1 MTRLPVPAGDEILFV
16 PLGGVGDIGMNC
28 ALYGHAGRWILVDL
42 GVMFGDE
49 TTPGIEVI
57 VPDTAAAE
65 AVRDRLDAIVI
76 THAHEDH
83 IGAVPHLWPELGA
96 PVHVTPFSAAFLRR
110 KLRDDGAESEIP
122 IVEHRPG
129 ERFSVGPFELE
140 YLPLAHSIP
149 EPNALVIRTAAGTVF
164 HTGDWKLD
172 PGPVVGDP
180 VDERIFRRLGDEGV
194 AAMICDSTNAT
205 IDGASGSEADLL
217 ASLTEL
223 VASKSGNRVAFAC
236 FASNV
241 ARLDTVARA
250 AGANGRSTVL
260 VGRSLKRMDEIARQ
274 CGYLADIPAFVSEQH
289 ASYLP
294 RSGAAMICTGS
305 QGEPRAALA
314 RIASGAHPH
323 AALESGDT
331 LVFSSRTIPGNE
343 RAVARLQDR
352 LLRMGVEIVTSKDA
366 FVHVSGHPGR
376 DELRRMYGWIRP
388 KSAVPVH
395 GELHHLRAHARLARD
410 CGVGTV
416 AEIEDGVLLRISE
429 DKVER
434 VGEIPVGRLGLDGGR
449 LVPLDSEHVRARR
462 RLSEQGVVTA
472 SIVLNARGRPL
483 TAPCVSSR
491 GIVAD
496 DEVQGLASELAGR
509 GAHALG
515 RLNAMQRRDDD
526 TVEDAVRTAIRR
538 HVRANYG
545 RRPLVDV
552 HVMRIHGGY
561 SG

>member
-1 MTRLPVPAGDEILFV
+1 MSLPVPAGDEVLFV

-83 IGAVPHLWPELGA
+83 IGAVPHLWPELGV

-110 KLRDDGAESEIP
+110 KLRDEGVEGEIP
-122 IVEHRPG
+122 IVEHLPG

-140 YLPLAHSIP
+140 YLALAHSIP
-149 EPNALVIRTAAGTVF
+149 EPNALVLRTAAGTVF

-180 VDERIFRRLGDEGV
+180 VDEGVFRRLGEEGV
-194 AAMICDSTNAT
+194 AAMVCDSTNAT

-217 ASLTEL
+217 DSLTEL
-223 VASKSGNRVAFAC
+223 VASRSNRVAFAC

-241 ARLDTVARA
+241 ARLDTVSRA
-250 AGANGRSTVL
+250 VAANGRSAAL

-289 ASYLP
+289 AGYLA
-294 RSGAAMICTGS
+294 RSNAAMICTGS

-314 RIASGAHPH
+314 RIASGSHPH
-323 AALESGDT
+323 VVLESGDT

-352 LLRMGVEIVTSKDA
+352 LVRMGVEIVTSKDA

-376 DELRRMYGWIRP
+376 DELRRMYEWIRP
-388 KSAVPVH
+388 KAAVPVH

-410 CGVGTV
+410 CGIGTV
-416 AEIEDGVLLRISE
+416 AEIEDGVLLRISR

-434 VGEIPVGRLGLDGGR
+434 AGEVRVGRLGLDGGR

-472 SIVLNARGRPL
+472 SFVLNGRGCAL
-483 TAPCVSSR
+483 TAPRVSSQ
-491 GIVAD
+491 GIVAE
-496 DEVQGLASELAGR
+496 DEDRSLASELAGR
-509 GAHALG
+509 GTNALE
-515 RLNAMQRRDDD
+515 RLSAMQRRDDG
-526 TVEDAVRTAIRR
+526 TVEDAVRAAMRR

-545 RRPLVDV
+545 RRPLVEV
-552 HVMRIHGGY
+552 HVMRIDGG
-561 SG
+561 

>member
-1 MTRLPVPAGDEILFV
+1 MTSLPVPAGNEILFV

-42 GVMFGDE
+42 GIMFGDE

-110 KLRDDGAESEIP
+110 KLQDEGAASEVP

-140 YLPLAHSIP
+140 YLALAHSIP
-149 EPNALVIRTAAGTVF
+149 EPNALVLRTPAGTVF

-180 VDERIFRRLGDEGV
+180 VDEELFRRLGDEGV

-217 ASLTEL
+217 GSLTDL
-223 VASKSGNRVAFAC
+223 VASRTNRVAFAC

-250 AGANGRSTVL
+250 AAANGRSAAL
-260 VGRSLKRMDEIARQ
+260 VGRSLRRMDEIARQ

-289 ASYLP
+289 TGYLS
-294 RSGAAMICTGS
+294 RSNAAMICTGS

-314 RIASGAHPH
+314 RIAAGAHPH
-323 AALESGDT
+323 VALEGGDT

-343 RAVARLQDR
+343 RAVSRLQDR
-352 LLRMGVEIVTSKDA
+352 FERMGVEIVTSKDA

-376 DELRRMYGWIRP
+376 DELRRMYEWIRP
-388 KSAVPVH
+388 NAAVPVH

-410 CGVGTV
+410 CGIGTV
-416 AEIEDGVLLRISE
+416 AEIEDGVLLRIMK
-429 DKVER
+429 DGVER
-434 VGEIPVGRLGLDGGR
+434 LGEIRVGRLGLDGGR

-462 RLSEQGVVTA
+462 RLSEQGVITA
-472 SIVLNARGRPL
+472 SLVLNGRGRSLAEPR
-483 TAPCVSSR
+483 VSSR
-491 GIVAD
+491 GIVAE
-496 DEVQGLASELAGR
+496 DEVEDLSSELAGR
-509 GAHALG
+509 GIRALE
-515 RLNAMQRRDDD
+515 RLNGMQRRDDGA
-526 TVEDAVRTAIRR
+526 VEDAVRTAMRR

-545 RRPLVDV
+545 RRPLVEV
-552 HVMRIHGGY
+552 HVMRIDGG
-561 SG
+561 

>member
-1 MTRLPVPAGDEILFV
+1 MTSLPVPAGNEILFV

-42 GVMFGDE
+42 GIMFGDE

-110 KLRDDGAESEIP
+110 KLQDEGAESEVP

-140 YLPLAHSIP
+140 YLALAHSIP
-149 EPNALVIRTAAGTVF
+149 EPNALVLRTPAGTIF

-180 VDERIFRRLGDEGV
+180 VDEELFRRLGDEGV

-217 ASLTEL
+217 GSLTDL
-223 VASKSGNRVAFAC
+223 VASRTNRVAFAC

-250 AGANGRSTVL
+250 AAANGRSAAL
-260 VGRSLKRMDEIARQ
+260 VGRSLRRMDEIARQ

-289 ASYLP
+289 TGYLS
-294 RSGAAMICTGS
+294 RSNAAMICTGS

-314 RIASGAHPH
+314 RIAAGAHPH
-323 AALESGDT
+323 VALEGGDT

-343 RAVARLQDR
+343 RAVSRLQDR
-352 LLRMGVEIVTSKDA
+352 FERMGVEIVTSKDA

-376 DELRRMYGWIRP
+376 DELRRMYEWIRP
-388 KSAVPVH
+388 NAAVPVH

-410 CGVGTV
+410 CGIGTV
-416 AEIEDGVLLRISE
+416 AEIEDGVLLRIMK
-429 DKVER
+429 DGVER
-434 VGEIPVGRLGLDGGR
+434 LGEIRVGRLGLDGGR

-472 SIVLNARGRPL
+472 SLVLNGRGRSLAEPR
-483 TAPCVSSR
+483 VSSR
-491 GIVAD
+491 GIVAE
-496 DEVQGLASELAGR
+496 DEVEDLSSELAGR
-509 GAHALG
+509 GIRALE
-515 RLNAMQRRDDD
+515 RLNGMQRRDDG
-526 TVEDAVRTAIRR
+526 TVEDAVRTAMRR

-545 RRPLVDV
+545 RRPLVEV
-552 HVMRIHGGY
+552 HVMRIDGG
-561 SG
+561 

>member
-1 MTRLPVPAGDEILFV
+1 MTSLPVPAGDEILFV

-42 GVMFGDE
+42 GIMFGDE

-110 KLRDDGAESEIP
+110 KLQDEGAESEVP

-140 YLPLAHSIP
+140 YLALAHSIP
-149 EPNALVIRTAAGTVF
+149 EPNALVLRTPAGTVF

-180 VDERIFRRLGDEGV
+180 VDEELFRRLGDEGV

-217 ASLTEL
+217 GSLTDL
-223 VASKSGNRVAFAC
+223 VASRTNRVAFAC

-250 AGANGRSTVL
+250 AAANGRSAAL
-260 VGRSLKRMDEIARQ
+260 VGRSLRRMDEIARQ

-289 ASYLP
+289 TGYLS
-294 RSGAAMICTGS
+294 RSNAAMICTGS

-314 RIASGAHPH
+314 RIAAGAHPH
-323 AALESGDT
+323 VALEGGDT

-352 LLRMGVEIVTSKDA
+352 LERMGVEIVTSKDA

-376 DELRRMYGWIRP
+376 DELRRMYEWIRP
-388 KSAVPVH
+388 NAAVPVH

-410 CGVGTV
+410 CGIGTV
-416 AEIEDGVLLRISE
+416 AEIEDGVLLRITK
-429 DKVER
+429 DRVER
-434 VGEIPVGRLGLDGGR
+434 LGEIRVGRLGLDGGR

-472 SIVLNARGRPL
+472 SLVLNGKGRSL
-483 TAPCVSSR
+483 TEPRVSSR
-491 GIVAD
+491 GIVAE
-496 DEVQGLASELAGR
+496 DEVGELASELAGR
-509 GAHALG
+509 GIHALE
-515 RLNAMQRRDDD
+515 RLNGMQRRDDG
-526 TVEDAVRTAIRR
+526 TVEDTVRTAMRR

-545 RRPLVDV
+545 RRPLVEV
-552 HVMRIHGGY
+552 HVMRIDGG
-561 SG
+561 

>member
-1 MTRLPVPAGDEILFV
+1 MKSLPVPAGDEILFV

-42 GVMFGDE
+42 GIMFGDE

-57 VPDTAAAE
+57 VPDTAAVE

-110 KLRDDGAESEIP
+110 KLQDEGAESEVP

-140 YLPLAHSIP
+140 YLALAHSIP
-149 EPNALVIRTAAGTVF
+149 EPNALVLRTPAGTVF

-180 VDERIFRRLGDEGV
+180 VDEELFRRLGDEGV

-217 ASLTEL
+217 GSLTDL
-223 VASKSGNRVAFAC
+223 VASRTNRVAFAC

-250 AGANGRSTVL
+250 AAANGRSAAL
-260 VGRSLKRMDEIARQ
+260 VGRSLRRMDEIARQ

-289 ASYLP
+289 TGYLS
-294 RSGAAMICTGS
+294 RSNAAMICTGS

-314 RIASGAHPH
+314 RIAAGAHPH
-323 AALESGDT
+323 VALEGGDT

-352 LLRMGVEIVTSKDA
+352 LERMGVEIVTSKDA

-388 KSAVPVH
+388 NAAVPVH

-410 CGVGTV
+410 CGIGTV
-416 AEIEDGVLLRISE
+416 AEIEDGVLLRITK
-429 DKVER
+429 DRVER
-434 VGEIPVGRLGLDGGR
+434 LGEIRVGRLGLDGGR

-472 SIVLNARGRPL
+472 SLVLNGKGRSL
-483 TAPCVSSR
+483 TEPRVSSR
-491 GIVAD
+491 GIVAE
-496 DEVQGLASELAGR
+496 DEVEDLASELAGR
-509 GAHALG
+509 SIHALE
-515 RLNAMQRRDDD
+515 RLNGMQRRDDG
-526 TVEDAVRTAIRR
+526 TVEDTVRTAMRR

-545 RRPLVDV
+545 RRPLVEV
-552 HVMRIHGGY
+552 HVMRIDGG
-561 SG
+561 

>member
-1 MTRLPVPAGDEILFV
+1 MTSLPVPAGNEILFV

-42 GVMFGDE
+42 GIMFGDE

-110 KLRDDGAESEIP
+110 KLQDEGAASEVP

-140 YLPLAHSIP
+140 YLALAHSIP
-149 EPNALVIRTAAGTVF
+149 EPNALVLRTPAGTVF

-180 VDERIFRRLGDEGV
+180 VDEELFRRLGDEGV

-217 ASLTEL
+217 GSLTDL
-223 VASKSGNRVAFAC
+223 VASRTNRVAFAC

-250 AGANGRSTVL
+250 AAANGRSAAL
-260 VGRSLKRMDEIARQ
+260 VGRSLRRMDEIARQ

-289 ASYLP
+289 TGYLS
-294 RSGAAMICTGS
+294 RSNAAMICTGS

-314 RIASGAHPH
+314 RIAAGAHPH
-323 AALESGDT
+323 VALEGGDT

-343 RAVARLQDR
+343 RAVSRLQDR
-352 LLRMGVEIVTSKDA
+352 FERMGVEIVTSKDA

-376 DELRRMYGWIRP
+376 DELRRMYEWIRP
-388 KSAVPVH
+388 NAAVPVH

-410 CGVGTV
+410 CGIGTV
-416 AEIEDGVLLRISE
+416 AEIEDGVLLRIMK
-429 DKVER
+429 DGVER
-434 VGEIPVGRLGLDGGR
+434 LGEIRVGRLGLDGGR

-462 RLSEQGVVTA
+462 RLSEQGVITA
-472 SIVLNARGRPL
+472 SLVLNGRGRSLAEPR
-483 TAPCVSSR
+483 VSSR
-491 GIVAD
+491 GIVAE
-496 DEVQGLASELAGR
+496 DEVEDLSSELAGR
-509 GAHALG
+509 GIRALE
-515 RLNAMQRRDDD
+515 RLNGMQRRDDG
-526 TVEDAVRTAIRR
+526 TVEDAVRTAMRR

-545 RRPLVDV
+545 RRPLVEV
-552 HVMRIHGGY
+552 HVMRIDGG
-561 SG
+561 

>member
-1 MTRLPVPAGDEILFV
+1 MTSLPVPAGDEILFV

-42 GVMFGDE
+42 GIMFGDE

-110 KLRDDGAESEIP
+110 KLQDEGAESEVP

-140 YLPLAHSIP
+140 YLALAHSIP
-149 EPNALVIRTAAGTVF
+149 EPNALVLRTPAGTVF

-180 VDERIFRRLGDEGV
+180 VDEELFRRLGNEGV

-217 ASLTEL
+217 GSLTDL
-223 VASKSGNRVAFAC
+223 VASRTNRVAFAC

-250 AGANGRSTVL
+250 AAANGRSAAL
-260 VGRSLKRMDEIARQ
+260 VGRSLRRMDEIARQ

-289 ASYLP
+289 TGYLS
-294 RSGAAMICTGS
+294 RSNAAMICTGS

-314 RIASGAHPH
+314 RIAAGAHPH
-323 AALESGDT
+323 VALEGGDT

-343 RAVARLQDR
+343 RAVSRLQDR
-352 LLRMGVEIVTSKDA
+352 FERMGVEIVTSKDA

-376 DELRRMYGWIRP
+376 DELRRMYEWIRP
-388 KSAVPVH
+388 NAAVPVH
-395 GELHHLRAHARLARD
+395 GEMHHLRAHARLARD
-410 CGVGTV
+410 CGIGTV
-416 AEIEDGVLLRISE
+416 AEIEDGVLLRIMK
-429 DKVER
+429 DGVER
-434 VGEIPVGRLGLDGGR
+434 LGEIRVGRLGLDGGR

-462 RLSEQGVVTA
+462 RLSEQGVITA
-472 SIVLNARGRPL
+472 SLVLNGRGRSLAEPR
-483 TAPCVSSR
+483 VSSR
-491 GIVAD
+491 GIVAE
-496 DEVQGLASELAGR
+496 DEVEDLSSELAGR
-509 GAHALG
+509 GIRALE
-515 RLNAMQRRDDD
+515 RLNGMQRRDDGA
-526 TVEDAVRTAIRR
+526 VEDAVRTAMRR

-545 RRPLVDV
+545 RRPLVEV
-552 HVMRIHGGY
+552 HVMRIDGG
-561 SG
+561 

>member
-1 MTRLPVPAGDEILFV
+1 MTRLPVPAADEILFV

-28 ALYGHAGRWILVDL
+28 ALYGHAGRWIMVDL

-65 AVRDRLDAIVI
+65 AVRDRLDAIVV

-83 IGAVPHLWPELGA
+83 IGAVPHLWSELGA

-110 KLRDDGAESEIP
+110 KLRDEGAEGEVP
-122 IVEHRPG
+122 IVEHEPG
-129 ERFSVGPFELE
+129 VRFAVGPFELE

-149 EPNALVIRTAAGTVF
+149 EPNALVIRTAAGSIF

-172 PGPVVGDP
+172 PGPVVGAP
-180 VDERIFRRLGDEGV
+180 VDEGLFRRLGDEGI

-217 ASLTEL
+217 ESLTSL
-223 VASKSGNRVAFAC
+223 IASRSNRVVFAC

-250 AGANGRSTVL
+250 AGANGRSTAL
-260 VGRSLKRMDEIARQ
+260 VGRSLKRMDDIARQ

-289 ASYLP
+289 AGYLP
-294 RSGAAMICTGS
+294 RSNTAMICTGS

-314 RIASGAHPH
+314 RIASGSHPH
-323 AALESGDT
+323 VALESGDT

-343 RAVARLQDR
+343 RGVARLQDR
-352 LLRMGVEIVTSKDA
+352 FLRMGVEIVTSRDA

-376 DELRRMYGWIRP
+376 AELRRMYEWIRP
-388 KSAVPVH
+388 KAAVPVH
-395 GELHHLRAHARLARD
+395 GELHHLRAHAELARE

-416 AEIEDGVLLRISE
+416 VEIEDGVLLRITG
-429 DKVER
+429 DRVER
-434 VGEIPVGRLGLDGGR
+434 LGDIRVGRLGLDGGR
-449 LVPLDSEHVRARR
+449 LVPLESEHVRARR

-472 SIVLNARGRPL
+472 SIVLNGGGRTLVEPS
-483 TAPCVSSR
+483 VSSR
-491 GIVAD
+491 GIVAE
-496 DEVQGLASELAGR
+496 DEVADLTSELATR
-509 GAHALG
+509 CNQAIG
-515 RLNAMQRRDDD
+515 RLTGMQRRDDG
-526 TVEDAVRTAIRR
+526 TVEEAARRAMRR
-538 HVRANYG
+538 HVREQYN
-545 RRPLVDV
+545 RRPLVEV
-552 HVMRIHGGY
+552 HVMRIDGGQ
-561 SG
+561 SR

>member
-28 ALYGHAGRWILVDL
+28 ALYGHAGRWIMVDL

-57 VPDTAAAE
+57 VPDTAIAE

-110 KLRDDGAESEIP
+110 KLRDEGVEVSVP

-129 ERFSVGPFELE
+129 ERFAAGPFELE

-149 EPNALVIRTAAGTVF
+149 EPNALVLRTAAGAVF

-172 PGPVVGDP
+172 PGPVVGKP
-180 VDERIFRRLGDEGV
+180 VDERVFRRLGDEGV
-194 AAMICDSTNAT
+194 AAMVCDSTNAT

-217 ASLTEL
+217 NSLTDL
-223 VASKSGNRVAFAC
+223 VASRRNRVAFAC

-241 ARLDTVARA
+241 ARLDTVSRA
-250 AGANGRSTVL
+250 AGANGRSVAL
-260 VGRSLKRMDEIARQ
+260 VGRSLKRMNEIARQ
-274 CGYLADIPAFVSEQH
+274 CGYLADIPSFVSEQH
-289 ASYLP
+289 SGYLSP
-294 RSGAAMICTGS
+294 SSAVLICTGS

-314 RIASGAHPH
+314 RIASGSHPH
-323 AALESGDT
+323 VSLESGDT

-352 LLRMGVEIVTSKDA
+352 FLRMGVEIVTSRDA
-366 FVHVSGHPGR
+366 FVHVSGHPGC
-376 DELRRMYGWIRP
+376 DELRRMYDWIRP
-388 KSAVPVH
+388 KAAVPVH
-395 GELHHLRAHARLARD
+395 GEVRHLQAHARLARD

-416 AEIEDGVLLRISE
+416 AEIEDGVLLRITE
-429 DKVER
+429 DGVER
-434 VGEIPVGRLGLDGGR
+434 LGDVRVGRLGLDGGR
-449 LVPLDSEHVRARR
+449 LVPLDSEHIRARR

-472 SIVLNARGRPL
+472 SVLLNSRGRALAEPR
-483 TAPCVSSR
+483 VSSR
-491 GIVAD
+491 GIVAE
-496 DEVQGLASELAGR
+496 DEFAGLASELAAR
-509 GAHALG
+509 SSHALG
-515 RLNAMQRRDDD
+515 QLNARQRRDDGI
-526 TVEDAVRTAIRR
+526 VEEAVRVTMLRY
-538 HVRANYG
+538 VRGNYG
-545 RRPLVDV
+545 RRPLVEV
-552 HVMRIHGGY
+552 HVMRLDGG
-561 SG
+561 

>member
-1 MTRLPVPAGDEILFV
+1 MTSLPVPAGNEILFV

-42 GVMFGDE
+42 GIMFGDE

-110 KLRDDGAESEIP
+110 KLRDEGAESEVP

-140 YLPLAHSIP
+140 YLALAHSIP
-149 EPNALVIRTAAGTVF
+149 EPNALVLRTPAGTVF

-180 VDERIFRRLGDEGV
+180 VDEELFRRLGDEGV

-217 ASLTEL
+217 GSLTDL
-223 VASKSGNRVAFAC
+223 VASRTNRVAFAC

-250 AGANGRSTVL
+250 AAANGRSAAL
-260 VGRSLKRMDEIARQ
+260 VGRSLRRMDEIARQ

-289 ASYLP
+289 TGYLS
-294 RSGAAMICTGS
+294 RSNAAMICTGS

-314 RIASGAHPH
+314 RIAAGAHPH
-323 AALESGDT
+323 VALEGGDT

-343 RAVARLQDR
+343 RAVSRLQDR
-352 LLRMGVEIVTSKDA
+352 FERMGVEIVTSKDA

-376 DELRRMYGWIRP
+376 DELRRMYEWIRP
-388 KSAVPVH
+388 NAAVPVH

-410 CGVGTV
+410 CGIGTV
-416 AEIEDGVLLRISE
+416 AEIEDGVLLRIMK
-429 DKVER
+429 DGVER
-434 VGEIPVGRLGLDGGR
+434 LGEIRVGRLGLDGGR

-472 SIVLNARGRPL
+472 SLVLNGRGRSLAEPR
-483 TAPCVSSR
+483 VSSR
-491 GIVAD
+491 GIVAE
-496 DEVQGLASELAGR
+496 DEVEDLASELAGR
-509 GAHALG
+509 GIRALE
-515 RLNAMQRRDDD
+515 RLNGMQRRDDG
-526 TVEDAVRTAIRR
+526 TVEDAVRTAMRR

-545 RRPLVDV
+545 RRPLVEV
-552 HVMRIHGGY
+552 HVMRIDGG
-561 SG
+561 

>member
-1 MTRLPVPAGDEILFV
+1 MTSLPVPAGNEILFV

-42 GVMFGDE
+42 GIMFGDE

-110 KLRDDGAESEIP
+110 KLQDEGAASEVP

-140 YLPLAHSIP
+140 YLALAHSIP
-149 EPNALVIRTAAGTVF
+149 EPNALVLRTPAGTIF

-180 VDERIFRRLGDEGV
+180 VDEELFRRLGDEGV

-217 ASLTEL
+217 GSLTDL
-223 VASKSGNRVAFAC
+223 VASRTNRVAFAC

-250 AGANGRSTVL
+250 AAANGRSAAL
-260 VGRSLKRMDEIARQ
+260 VGRSLRRMDEIARQ

-289 ASYLP
+289 TGYLS
-294 RSGAAMICTGS
+294 RSNAAMICTGS

-314 RIASGAHPH
+314 RIAAGAHPH
-323 AALESGDT
+323 VALEGGDT

-343 RAVARLQDR
+343 RAVSRLQDR
-352 LLRMGVEIVTSKDA
+352 FERMGVEIVTSKDA

-376 DELRRMYGWIRP
+376 DELRRMYEWIRP
-388 KSAVPVH
+388 NAAVPVH

-410 CGVGTV
+410 CGIGTV
-416 AEIEDGVLLRISE
+416 AEIEDGVLLRIMK
-429 DKVER
+429 DGVER
-434 VGEIPVGRLGLDGGR
+434 LGEIRVGRLGLDGGR

-472 SIVLNARGRPL
+472 SLVLNGRGRSLAEPR
-483 TAPCVSSR
+483 VSSR
-491 GIVAD
+491 GIVAE
-496 DEVQGLASELAGR
+496 DEVEDLSSELAGR
-509 GAHALG
+509 GIRALE
-515 RLNAMQRRDDD
+515 RLNGMQRRDDG
-526 TVEDAVRTAIRR
+526 TVEDAVRTAMRR

-545 RRPLVDV
+545 RRPLVEV
-552 HVMRIHGGY
+552 HVMRIDGG
-561 SG
+561 

>member
-1 MTRLPVPAGDEILFV
+1 MTHLPVPAGDEILFV

-96 PVHVTPFSAAFLRR
+96 PVHLTPFSAAFLRR
-110 KLRDDGAESEIP
+110 KLRDEGAEAEVP

-129 ERFSVGPFELE
+129 ERFSIGPFELE

-149 EPNALVIRTAAGTVF
+149 EPNALVLRTAAGTIF

-172 PGPVVGDP
+172 PGPVVGQP
-180 VDERIFRRLGDEGV
+180 VDEGLFRRLGDEGV
-194 AAMICDSTNAT
+194 TAMICDSTNAT
-205 IDGASGSEADLL
+205 VDGASGSEADLL
-217 ASLTEL
+217 KSLTDL
-223 VASKSGNRVAFAC
+223 TASRGNRVAFAC

-250 AGANGRSTVL
+250 AAANGRSVAL

-289 ASYLP
+289 AAYLP
-294 RSGAAMICTGS
+294 PCNTAMICTGS

-314 RIASGAHPH
+314 RIASGSHPH
-323 AALESGDT
+323 VVLESGDA

-343 RAVARLQDR
+343 RAVARLQDGF
-352 LLRMGVEIVTSKDA
+352 LRMGVEIVTSKDA

-376 DELRRMYGWIRP
+376 DELRRMYEWIRP
-388 KSAVPVH
+388 NAAVPVH

-410 CGVGTV
+410 CGVGAV
-416 AEIEDGVLLRISE
+416 AEIEDGALLRIS
-429 DKVER
+429 KAGVEPL
-434 VGEIPVGRLGLDGGR
+434 GEVRVGRLGLDGGR
-449 LVPLDSEHVRARR
+449 LVPLDSDHVRARR

-472 SIVLNARGRPL
+472 SLVLDGRGRTV
-483 TAPCVSSR
+483 TAPRVSSQ
-491 GIVAD
+491 GIVAE
-496 DEVQGLASELAGR
+496 DEVRNLAEELQHS
-509 GAHALG
+509 GARALQ
-515 RLNAMQRRDDD
+515 RLNAAQRRDDD
-526 TVEDAVRTAIRR
+526 IVEEAVRRAMRR
-538 HVRANYG
+538 HVREHYG
-545 RRPLVDV
+545 RRPFVEV
-552 HVMRIHGGY
+552 HVMRIDGGA

>member
-1 MTRLPVPAGDEILFV
+1 MTSLPVPAGDEILFV

-42 GVMFGDE
+42 GIMFGDE

-110 KLRDDGAESEIP
+110 KLRDEGAESEVP

-129 ERFSVGPFELE
+129 ERFSVGRFELE
-140 YLPLAHSIP
+140 YLALAHSIP
-149 EPNALVIRTAAGTVF
+149 EPNALVLRTPAGTVF

-180 VDERIFRRLGDEGV
+180 VDEELFRRLGDEGV

-217 ASLTEL
+217 GSLTDL
-223 VASKSGNRVAFAC
+223 VASRTNRVAFAC

-250 AGANGRSTVL
+250 AAANGRSAAL
-260 VGRSLKRMDEIARQ
+260 VGRSLRRMDEIARQ

-289 ASYLP
+289 TGYLS
-294 RSGAAMICTGS
+294 RSNAAMICTGS

-314 RIASGAHPH
+314 RIAAGAHPH
-323 AALESGDT
+323 VALEGGDT

-343 RAVARLQDR
+343 RAVSRLQDR
-352 LLRMGVEIVTSKDA
+352 FERMGVEIVTSKDA

-376 DELRRMYGWIRP
+376 DELRRMYEWIRP
-388 KSAVPVH
+388 NAAVPVH

-410 CGVGTV
+410 CGIGTV
-416 AEIEDGVLLRISE
+416 AEIEDGVLLRIMK
-429 DKVER
+429 DGVER
-434 VGEIPVGRLGLDGGR
+434 LGEIRVGRLGLDGGR

-472 SIVLNARGRPL
+472 SLVLNGRGRSLAEPR
-483 TAPCVSSR
+483 VSSR
-491 GIVAD
+491 GIVAE
-496 DEVQGLASELAGR
+496 DEVEDLASELAGR
-509 GAHALG
+509 GIRALE
-515 RLNAMQRRDDD
+515 RLNGMQRRDDGA
-526 TVEDAVRTAIRR
+526 VEDAVRTAMRR

-545 RRPLVDV
+545 RRPLVEV
-552 HVMRIHGGY
+552 HVMRIDGG
-561 SG
+561 

>member
-1 MTRLPVPAGDEILFV
+1 MTSLPVPAGNEILFV

-42 GVMFGDE
+42 GIMFGDE

-110 KLRDDGAESEIP
+110 KLQDEGAESEVP

-140 YLPLAHSIP
+140 YLALAHSIP
-149 EPNALVIRTAAGTVF
+149 EPNALVLRTPAGTVF

-180 VDERIFRRLGDEGV
+180 VDEELFRRLGNEGV

-217 ASLTEL
+217 GSLTDL
-223 VASKSGNRVAFAC
+223 VASRTNRVAFAC

-250 AGANGRSTVL
+250 AAANGRSAAL
-260 VGRSLKRMDEIARQ
+260 VGRSLRRMDEIARQ

-289 ASYLP
+289 TGYLS
-294 RSGAAMICTGS
+294 RSNAAMICTGS

-314 RIASGAHPH
+314 RIAAGAHPH
-323 AALESGDT
+323 VALEGGDT

-343 RAVARLQDR
+343 RAVSRLQDR
-352 LLRMGVEIVTSKDA
+352 FERMGVEIVTSKDA

-376 DELRRMYGWIRP
+376 DELRRMYEWIRP
-388 KSAVPVH
+388 NAAVPVH

-410 CGVGTV
+410 CGIGTV
-416 AEIEDGVLLRISE
+416 AEIEDGVLLRIMK
-429 DKVER
+429 DGVER
-434 VGEIPVGRLGLDGGR
+434 LGEIRVGRLGLDGGR

-472 SIVLNARGRPL
+472 SLVLNGRGRSLAEPR
-483 TAPCVSSR
+483 VSSR
-491 GIVAD
+491 GIVAE
-496 DEVQGLASELAGR
+496 DEVEDLSSELAGR
-509 GAHALG
+509 GIRALE
-515 RLNAMQRRDDD
+515 RLNGMQRRDDG
-526 TVEDAVRTAIRR
+526 TVEDAVRTAMRR

-545 RRPLVDV
+545 RRPLVEV
-552 HVMRIHGGY
+552 HVMRIDGG
-561 SG
+561 

>member
-1 MTRLPVPAGDEILFV
+1 MTSLPVPAGNEILFV

-42 GVMFGDE
+42 GIMFGDE

-110 KLRDDGAESEIP
+110 KLQDEGAASEVP

-140 YLPLAHSIP
+140 YLALAHSIP
-149 EPNALVIRTAAGTVF
+149 EPNALVLRTPAGTVF

-180 VDERIFRRLGDEGV
+180 VDEELFRRLGNEGV

-217 ASLTEL
+217 RSLTDL
-223 VASKSGNRVAFAC
+223 VASRTNRVAFAC

-250 AGANGRSTVL
+250 AAANGRSAAL
-260 VGRSLKRMDEIARQ
+260 VGRSLRRMDEIARQ

-289 ASYLP
+289 TGYLS
-294 RSGAAMICTGS
+294 RSNAAMICTGS

-314 RIASGAHPH
+314 RIAAGAHPH
-323 AALESGDT
+323 VALEGGDT

-343 RAVARLQDR
+343 RAVSRLQDR
-352 LLRMGVEIVTSKDA
+352 FERMGVEIVTSKDA

-376 DELRRMYGWIRP
+376 DELRRMYEWIRP
-388 KSAVPVH
+388 NAAVPVH

-410 CGVGTV
+410 CGIGTV
-416 AEIEDGVLLRISE
+416 AEIEDGVLLRIMK
-429 DKVER
+429 DGVER
-434 VGEIPVGRLGLDGGR
+434 LGEIRVGRLGLDGGR

-472 SIVLNARGRPL
+472 SLVLNGRGRSLAEPR
-483 TAPCVSSR
+483 VSSR
-491 GIVAD
+491 GIVAE
-496 DEVQGLASELAGR
+496 DEVEDLSSELAGR
-509 GAHALG
+509 GIRALE
-515 RLNAMQRRDDD
+515 RLNGMQRRDDGA
-526 TVEDAVRTAIRR
+526 VEDAVRTAMRR

-545 RRPLVDV
+545 RRPLVEV
-552 HVMRIHGGY
+552 HVMRIDGG
-561 SG
+561 

>member
-1 MTRLPVPAGDEILFV
+1 MKSLPVPAGDEILFV

-42 GVMFGDE
+42 GIMFGDE

-57 VPDTAAAE
+57 VPDTAPVE

-110 KLRDDGAESEIP
+110 KLQDEGAASEVP

-140 YLPLAHSIP
+140 YLALAHSIP
-149 EPNALVIRTAAGTVF
+149 EPNALVLRTPAGTVF

-180 VDERIFRRLGDEGV
+180 VDEELFRRLGDEGV

-217 ASLTEL
+217 GSLTDL
-223 VASKSGNRVAFAC
+223 VASRTNRVAFAC

-250 AGANGRSTVL
+250 AAANGRSAAL
-260 VGRSLKRMDEIARQ
+260 VGRSLRRMDEIARQ

-289 ASYLP
+289 TGYLS
-294 RSGAAMICTGS
+294 RSNAAMICTGS

-314 RIASGAHPH
+314 RIAAGAHPH
-323 AALESGDT
+323 VALEGGDT

-352 LLRMGVEIVTSKDA
+352 LERMGVEIVTSKDA

-376 DELRRMYGWIRP
+376 DELRRMYEWVRP
-388 KSAVPVH
+388 NAAVPVH
-395 GELHHLRAHARLARD
+395 GELHHLRSHARLARD
-410 CGVGTV
+410 CGIGTV
-416 AEIEDGVLLRISE
+416 AEIEDGVLLRITK
-429 DKVER
+429 DRVER
-434 VGEIPVGRLGLDGGR
+434 LGEIRVGRLGLDGGR

-472 SIVLNARGRPL
+472 SLVLNGKGRSL
-483 TAPCVSSR
+483 TEPRVSSR
-491 GIVAD
+491 GIVAE
-496 DEVQGLASELAGR
+496 DEVEELASELAGR
-509 GAHALG
+509 GIHALE
-515 RLNAMQRRDDD
+515 RLNGMQRRDDG
-526 TVEDAVRTAIRR
+526 TVEDTVRTAMRR

-545 RRPLVDV
+545 RRPLVEV
-552 HVMRIHGGY
+552 HVMRIDGG
-561 SG
+561 

>member
-1 MTRLPVPAGDEILFV
+1 MTSLPVPAGNEILFV

-42 GVMFGDE
+42 GIMFGDE

-110 KLRDDGAESEIP
+110 KLRDEGAESEVP

-140 YLPLAHSIP
+140 YLALAHSIP
-149 EPNALVIRTAAGTVF
+149 EPNALVLRTPAGTVF

-180 VDERIFRRLGDEGV
+180 VDEELFRRLGDEGV

-217 ASLTEL
+217 GSLTDL
-223 VASKSGNRVAFAC
+223 VASRTNRVAFAC

-250 AGANGRSTVL
+250 AAANGRSAAL
-260 VGRSLKRMDEIARQ
+260 VGRSLRRMDEIARQ

-289 ASYLP
+289 TGYLS
-294 RSGAAMICTGS
+294 RSNAAMICTGS

-314 RIASGAHPH
+314 RIAAGAHPH
-323 AALESGDT
+323 VALEGGDT

-343 RAVARLQDR
+343 RAVSRLQDR
-352 LLRMGVEIVTSKDA
+352 FERMGVEIVTSKDA

-376 DELRRMYGWIRP
+376 DELRRMYEWIRP
-388 KSAVPVH
+388 NAAVPVH

-410 CGVGTV
+410 CGIGTV
-416 AEIEDGVLLRISE
+416 AEIEDGVLLRIMK
-429 DKVER
+429 DGVER
-434 VGEIPVGRLGLDGGR
+434 LGEIRVGRLGLDGGR

-472 SIVLNARGRPL
+472 SLVLNGRGRSLAEPR
-483 TAPCVSSR
+483 VSSR
-491 GIVAD
+491 GIVAE
-496 DEVQGLASELAGR
+496 DEVEDLASELAGR
-509 GAHALG
+509 GIRALE
-515 RLNAMQRRDDD
+515 RLNGMQRRDDGA
-526 TVEDAVRTAIRR
+526 VEDAVRTAMRR

-545 RRPLVDV
+545 RRPLVEV
-552 HVMRIHGGY
+552 HVMRIDGG
-561 SG
+561 

>member
-28 ALYGHAGRWILVDL
+28 ALYGHAGRWIMVDL

-110 KLRDDGAESEIP
+110 KLRDEGAEGEVP

-149 EPNALVIRTAAGTVF
+149 EPNALVLRTAAGTVF

-172 PGPVVGDP
+172 PGPVVGAP
-180 VDERIFRRLGDEGV
+180 VNEALFRRLGNEGV

-217 ASLTEL
+217 ESLTTL
-223 VASKSGNRVAFAC
+223 IASRSNRVAFAC

-250 AGANGRSTVL
+250 AGANGRSTAL

-274 CGYLADIPAFVSEQH
+274 CGYLAEIPAFVSEQH
-289 ASYLP
+289 SGYLP

-314 RIASGAHPH
+314 RIASGSHPH
-323 AALESGDT
+323 VSLESGDT

-343 RAVARLQDR
+343 RAVAKLQDR
-352 LLRMGVEIVTSKDA
+352 FLRMGIEIVTSKDA
-366 FVHVSGHPGR
+366 SVHVSGHPGR
-376 DELRRMYGWIRP
+376 DELRRMYEWIRP
-388 KSAVPVH
+388 KAAIPVH
-395 GELHHLRAHARLARD
+395 GELHHLRAHAALARD
-410 CGVGTV
+410 CGVGAV
-416 AEIEDGVLLRISE
+416 AEIEDGALMRIAKDGAE
-429 DKVER
+429 NI
-434 VGEIPVGRLGLDGGR
+434 GEIRVGRLGLDGGR

-462 RLSEQGVVTA
+462 RLAEQGVVTA
-472 SIVLNARGRPL
+472 SIVLNGRG
-483 TAPCVSSR
+483 TALAEPRVSSR
-491 GIVAD
+491 GIVAE
-496 DEVQGLASELAGR
+496 DEVAGLAAELAAR
-509 GAHALG
+509 GNHALE
-515 RLNAMQRRDDD
+515 RLNALQRRDDNA
-526 TVEDAVRTAIRR
+526 VEEAVRTAMRR
-538 HVRANYG
+538 HVRGQYG
-545 RRPLVDV
+545 RRPLVEI
-552 HVMRIHGGY
+552 HVMRLAGGQ

>member
-1 MTRLPVPAGDEILFV
+1 MMNLPVPAGDEILFV

-65 AVRDRLDAIVI
+65 GVRDRLDAIVI

-110 KLRDDGAESEIP
+110 KLRDEGVESEVP
-122 IVEHRPG
+122 IVEHGPG
-129 ERFSVGPFELE
+129 ERFTAGPFELE

-149 EPNALVIRTAAGTVF
+149 EPNALVLRTAAGTVF

-172 PGPVVGDP
+172 PGPVVGEP
-180 VDERIFRRLGDEGV
+180 VDEHVFRRLGDEGV

-205 IDGASGSEADLL
+205 VDGSSGSEADLL

-223 VASKSGNRVAFAC
+223 VASKSRQRVVFAC

-250 AGANGRSTVL
+250 AGANGRSVAL

-274 CGYLADIPAFVSEQH
+274 CGYLTDIPAFVSEQH
-289 ASYLP
+289 AGYLP
-294 RSGAAMICTGS
+294 RSNMAMICTGS

-314 RIASGAHPH
+314 RIASGSHPH
-323 AALESGDT
+323 VELERGDT

-352 LLRMGVEIVTSKDA
+352 FLRMGVEVVTSKDA

-388 KSAVPVH
+388 EAAVPVH
-395 GELHHLRAHARLARD
+395 GELHHLHAHARLARD
-410 CGVGTV
+410 CGVETV
-416 AEIEDGVLLRISE
+416 AEIEDGVLLRISRRN
-429 DKVER
+429 VER
-434 VGEIPVGRLGLDGGR
+434 LGEVRVGRLGLDGGR
-449 LVPLDSEHVRARR
+449 LVPLDSKHVRARR

-472 SIVLNARGRPL
+472 SIVLNGRGRSL
-483 TAPCVSSR
+483 AAPRVSSQ

-496 DEVQGLASELAGR
+496 DEVQGLASELACR
-509 GAHALG
+509 GAHALE
-515 RLNAMQRRDDD
+515 RLSAMQRRDDG
-526 TVEDAVRTAIRR
+526 TVEDAVRTAMRR
-538 HVRANYG
+538 HVRSNYG
-545 RRPLVDV
+545 RRPLVEV
-552 HVMRIHGGY
+552 HVMRIDGGQ

>member
-1 MTRLPVPAGDEILFV
+1 MKSLPVPAGDEILFV

-42 GVMFGDE
+42 GIMFGDE

-110 KLRDDGAESEIP
+110 KLQDEGTESEVP

-140 YLPLAHSIP
+140 YLALAHSIP
-149 EPNALVIRTAAGTVF
+149 EPNALVLRTPAGTVF

-180 VDERIFRRLGDEGV
+180 VDEELFRRLGDEGV

-217 ASLTEL
+217 GSLTDL
-223 VASKSGNRVAFAC
+223 VASRTNRVAFAC

-250 AGANGRSTVL
+250 AAANGRSAAL
-260 VGRSLKRMDEIARQ
+260 VGRSLRRMDEIARQ

-289 ASYLP
+289 TSYLS
-294 RSGAAMICTGS
+294 RSNAAMICTGS

-314 RIASGAHPH
+314 RIAAGAHPH
-323 AALESGDT
+323 VALEGGDT

-352 LLRMGVEIVTSKDA
+352 LERMGVEIVTSKDA

-376 DELRRMYGWIRP
+376 DELRRMYEWVRP
-388 KSAVPVH
+388 NAAVPVH

-410 CGVGTV
+410 CGIGTV
-416 AEIEDGVLLRISE
+416 AEIEDGVLLRIAK
-429 DKVER
+429 DRVER
-434 VGEIPVGRLGLDGGR
+434 LGEIRVGRLGLDGGR

-472 SIVLNARGRPL
+472 SLVLNGKGRSL
-483 TAPCVSSR
+483 TEPRVSSR
-491 GIVAD
+491 GIVAE
-496 DEVQGLASELAGR
+496 DEVEELASELAGR
-509 GAHALG
+509 GIHALE
-515 RLNAMQRRDDD
+515 RLNGMQRRDDG
-526 TVEDAVRTAIRR
+526 TVEDTVRTAMRR

-545 RRPLVDV
+545 RRPLVEV
-552 HVMRIHGGY
+552 HVMRIDGG
-561 SG
+561 

>member
-1 MTRLPVPAGDEILFV
+1 MTSLPVPAGNEILFV

-42 GVMFGDE
+42 GIMFGDE

-110 KLRDDGAESEIP
+110 KLQDEGAASEVP

-140 YLPLAHSIP
+140 YLALAHSIP
-149 EPNALVIRTAAGTVF
+149 EPNALVLRTPAGTVF

-180 VDERIFRRLGDEGV
+180 VDEELFRRLGDEGV

-217 ASLTEL
+217 GSLTDL
-223 VASKSGNRVAFAC
+223 VASRTNRVAFAC

-250 AGANGRSTVL
+250 AAANGRSAAL
-260 VGRSLKRMDEIARQ
+260 VGRSLRRMDEIARQ

-289 ASYLP
+289 TGYLS
-294 RSGAAMICTGS
+294 RSNAAMICTGS

-314 RIASGAHPH
+314 RIAAGAHPH
-323 AALESGDT
+323 VALEGGDT

-343 RAVARLQDR
+343 RAVSRLQDR
-352 LLRMGVEIVTSKDA
+352 FERMGVEIVTSKDA

-376 DELRRMYGWIRP
+376 DELRRMYEWIRP
-388 KSAVPVH
+388 NAAVPVH

-410 CGVGTV
+410 CGIGTV
-416 AEIEDGVLLRISE
+416 AEIEDGVLLRIMK
-429 DKVER
+429 DGVER
-434 VGEIPVGRLGLDGGR
+434 LGEIRVGRLGLDGGR

-472 SIVLNARGRPL
+472 SLVLNGRGRSLAEPR
-483 TAPCVSSR
+483 VSSR
-491 GIVAD
+491 GIVAE
-496 DEVQGLASELAGR
+496 DEVEDLSSELAGR
-509 GAHALG
+509 GIRALE
-515 RLNAMQRRDDD
+515 RLNGMQRRDDG
-526 TVEDAVRTAIRR
+526 TVEDAVRTAMRR

-545 RRPLVDV
+545 RRPLVEV
-552 HVMRIHGGY
+552 HVMRIDGG
-561 SG
+561 

>member
-1 MTRLPVPAGDEILFV
+1 MKSLPVPAGDEILFV

-42 GVMFGDE
+42 GIMFGDE

-57 VPDTAAAE
+57 VPDTAAVE

-83 IGAVPHLWPELGA
+83 IGAVPHLWPELGV

-110 KLRDDGAESEIP
+110 KLQDEGAESEVP

-140 YLPLAHSIP
+140 YLALAHSIP
-149 EPNALVIRTAAGTVF
+149 EPNALVLRTPAGTVF

-180 VDERIFRRLGDEGV
+180 VDEELFRRLGDEGV

-217 ASLTEL
+217 GSLTDL
-223 VASKSGNRVAFAC
+223 VASRTNRVAFAC

-250 AGANGRSTVL
+250 AAANGRSAAL
-260 VGRSLKRMDEIARQ
+260 VGRSLRRMDEIARQ

-289 ASYLP
+289 TGYLS
-294 RSGAAMICTGS
+294 RSNAAMICTGS

-314 RIASGAHPH
+314 RIAAGAHPH
-323 AALESGDT
+323 VALEGGDT

-352 LLRMGVEIVTSKDA
+352 LERMGVEIVTSKDA

-376 DELRRMYGWIRP
+376 DELRRMYEWVRP
-388 KSAVPVH
+388 NAAVPVH

-410 CGVGTV
+410 CGIGTV
-416 AEIEDGVLLRISE
+416 AEIEDGVLLRITK
-429 DKVER
+429 DRVER
-434 VGEIPVGRLGLDGGR
+434 LGEIRVGRLGLDGGR

-472 SIVLNARGRPL
+472 SLVLNGKGRSL
-483 TAPCVSSR
+483 TEPRVSSR
-491 GIVAD
+491 GIVAE
-496 DEVQGLASELAGR
+496 DEVEELASELAGR
-509 GAHALG
+509 GIHALE
-515 RLNAMQRRDDD
+515 RLNGMQRRDDG
-526 TVEDAVRTAIRR
+526 TVEDTVRTAMRR

-545 RRPLVDV
+545 RRPLVEV
-552 HVMRIHGGY
+552 HVMRIDGG
-561 SG
+561 

>member
-28 ALYGHAGRWILVDL
+28 ALYGHAGHWILVDL

-110 KLRDDGAESEIP
+110 KLRDERAEGEVP

-180 VDERIFRRLGDEGV
+180 VDEKIFRRLGDEGV

-217 ASLTEL
+217 SSLTDL
-223 VASKSGNRVAFAC
+223 VALKGNRVVFAC

-250 AGANGRSTVL
+250 VAANDRSAAL

-289 ASYLP
+289 AGYLP
-294 RSGAAMICTGS
+294 RSNAAMICTGS

-314 RIASGAHPH
+314 RIASGSHPH
-323 AALESGDT
+323 VELESGDT

-343 RAVARLQDR
+343 RAVARLQER
-352 LLRMGVEIVTSKDA
+352 FVRMGVEIVTSKDA

-395 GELHHLRAHARLARD
+395 GELHHLRAHARLARE

-462 RLSEQGVVTA
+462 RLSEQGFVTG
-472 SIVLNARGRPL
+472 SIVLNGRGKVL
-483 TAPCVSSR
+483 AAPRVSSR

-496 DEVQGLASELAGR
+496 DEVQGLASELADR
-509 GAHALG
+509 GARALE
-515 RLNAMQRRDDD
+515 RLSAKQRRDDD
-526 TVEDAVRTAIRR
+526 TVEEAVRTAMRR

-545 RRPLVDV
+545 RRPLVEV
-552 HVMRIHGGY
+552 HVMRIDGGQ

>member
-1 MTRLPVPAGDEILFV
+1 MTSLPVPAGDEILFV

-42 GVMFGDE
+42 GIMFGDE

-110 KLRDDGAESEIP
+110 KLQDEGAESEVP

-140 YLPLAHSIP
+140 YLALAHSIP
-149 EPNALVIRTAAGTVF
+149 EPNALVLRTPAGTVF

-180 VDERIFRRLGDEGV
+180 VDEELFRRLGDEGV

-217 ASLTEL
+217 GSLTDL
-223 VASKSGNRVAFAC
+223 VASRTNRVAFAC

-250 AGANGRSTVL
+250 AAANGRSAAL
-260 VGRSLKRMDEIARQ
+260 VGRSLRRMDEIARQ

-289 ASYLP
+289 TGYLS
-294 RSGAAMICTGS
+294 RSNAAMICTGS

-314 RIASGAHPH
+314 RIAAGAHPH
-323 AALESGDT
+323 VALEGGDT

-352 LLRMGVEIVTSKDA
+352 LERMGVEIVTSKDA

-376 DELRRMYGWIRP
+376 DELRRMYEWIRP
-388 KSAVPVH
+388 NAAVPVH

-410 CGVGTV
+410 CGIGTV
-416 AEIEDGVLLRISE
+416 AEIEDGVLLRIMK
-429 DKVER
+429 DRVER
-434 VGEIPVGRLGLDGGR
+434 LGEIRVGRLGLDGGR

-472 SIVLNARGRPL
+472 SLVLNGKGRSL
-483 TAPCVSSR
+483 TEPRVSSR
-491 GIVAD
+491 GIVAE
-496 DEVQGLASELAGR
+496 DEVEELASELAGR
-509 GAHALG
+509 GIHALE
-515 RLNAMQRRDDD
+515 RLNGMQRRDDG
-526 TVEDAVRTAIRR
+526 TVEDTVRTAMRR

-545 RRPLVDV
+545 RRPLVEV
-552 HVMRIHGGY
+552 HVMRIDGG
-561 SG
+561 

>member
-1 MTRLPVPAGDEILFV
+1 MTSLPVPAGNEILFV

-42 GVMFGDE
+42 GIMFGDE

-110 KLRDDGAESEIP
+110 KLQDEGAASEVP

-140 YLPLAHSIP
+140 YLALAHSIP
-149 EPNALVIRTAAGTVF
+149 EPNALVLRTPAGTVF

-180 VDERIFRRLGDEGV
+180 VDEELFRRLGNEGV

-217 ASLTEL
+217 GSLTDL
-223 VASKSGNRVAFAC
+223 VASRTNRVAFAC

-250 AGANGRSTVL
+250 AAANGRSAAL
-260 VGRSLKRMDEIARQ
+260 VGRSLRRMDEIARQ

-289 ASYLP
+289 TGYLS
-294 RSGAAMICTGS
+294 RSNAAMICTGS

-314 RIASGAHPH
+314 RIAAGAHPH
-323 AALESGDT
+323 VALEGGDT

-343 RAVARLQDR
+343 RAVSRLQDR
-352 LLRMGVEIVTSKDA
+352 FERMGVEIVTSKDA

-376 DELRRMYGWIRP
+376 DELRRMYEWIRP
-388 KSAVPVH
+388 NAAVPVH

-410 CGVGTV
+410 CGIGTV
-416 AEIEDGVLLRISE
+416 AEIEDGVLLRIMK
-429 DKVER
+429 DGVER
-434 VGEIPVGRLGLDGGR
+434 LGEIRVGRLGLDGGR

-472 SIVLNARGRPL
+472 SLVLNGRGRSLAEPR
-483 TAPCVSSR
+483 VSSR
-491 GIVAD
+491 GIVAE
-496 DEVQGLASELAGR
+496 DEVEDLSSELAGR
-509 GAHALG
+509 GIRALE
-515 RLNAMQRRDDD
+515 RLNGMQRRDDGA
-526 TVEDAVRTAIRR
+526 VEDAVRTAMRR

-545 RRPLVDV
+545 RRPLVEV
-552 HVMRIHGGY
+552 HVMRIDGG
-561 SG
+561 

>member
-1 MTRLPVPAGDEILFV
+1 MTQLPVPAGDEILFV

-42 GVMFGDE
+42 GIMFGDE

-65 AVRDRLDAIVI
+65 LIRDRLDAIVI

-83 IGAVPHLWPELGA
+83 IGAVPHLWPDLGV

-110 KLRDDGAESEIP
+110 KLQDEGTEGEVP
-122 IVEHRPG
+122 IVEHGPG
-129 ERFSVGPFELE
+129 ERFSIGPFELE

-149 EPNALVIRTAAGTVF
+149 EPNGLVLRTAAGTVF

-180 VDERIFRRLGDEGV
+180 VDERILRRLGDEGV
-194 AAMICDSTNAT
+194 VAMICDSTNAT

-217 ASLTEL
+217 ESLTDL
-223 VASKSGNRVAFAC
+223 IASRSNRIAFAC

-250 AGANGRSTVL
+250 AGADGRSVAL
-260 VGRSLKRMDEIARQ
+260 VGRSLKRMNEIARQ
-274 CGYLADIPAFVSEQH
+274 CGYLADIPSFVSEQH
-289 ASYLP
+289 SSYLP
-294 RSGAAMICTGS
+294 PSNAVLICTGS
-305 QGEPRAALA
+305 QGESRAALA
-314 RIASGAHPH
+314 RIASGSHPH
-323 AALESGDT
+323 VSLESGDT

-352 LLRMGVEIVTSKDA
+352 FLRMGVEIITSREA
-366 FVHVSGHPGR
+366 FVHVSGHPAR
-376 DELRRMYGWIRP
+376 DELRRMYEWIRP
-388 KSAVPVH
+388 NAAVPVH
-395 GELHHLRAHARLARD
+395 GELRHLQAHARLAHD

-416 AEIEDGVLLRISE
+416 AEIEDGILLRITE
-429 DKVER
+429 DGVER
-434 VGEIPVGRLGLDGGR
+434 LGEVRVGRLGLDGGR
-449 LVPLDSEHVRARR
+449 LVPLDSQHVRARR

-472 SIVLNARGRPL
+472 SVLLNDRGRPL
-483 TAPCVSSR
+483 AEPRVSSH
-491 GIVAD
+491 GIVAE
-496 DEVQGLASELAGR
+496 DEVADLASELAAR
-509 GAHALG
+509 GSHALG
-515 RLNAMQRRDDD
+515 RLNTLQRRDDSA
-526 TVEDAVRTAIRR
+526 VEDAVRTAMRR
-538 HVRANYG
+538 HVRGNYG
-545 RRPLVDV
+545 RRPLVEV
-552 HVMRIHGGY
+552 HVMRLDGGY

>member
-1 MTRLPVPAGDEILFV
+1 MTSLPVPAGNEILFV

-42 GVMFGDE
+42 GIMFGDE

-110 KLRDDGAESEIP
+110 KLQDEGAASEVP

-140 YLPLAHSIP
+140 YLALAHSIP
-149 EPNALVIRTAAGTVF
+149 EPNALVLRTPAGTIF

-180 VDERIFRRLGDEGV
+180 VDEELFRRLGDEGV

-217 ASLTEL
+217 GSLTDL
-223 VASKSGNRVAFAC
+223 VASRTNRVAFAC

-250 AGANGRSTVL
+250 AAANGRSAAL
-260 VGRSLKRMDEIARQ
+260 VGRSLRRMDEIARQ

-289 ASYLP
+289 TGYLS
-294 RSGAAMICTGS
+294 RSNAAMICTGS

-314 RIASGAHPH
+314 RIAAGAHPH
-323 AALESGDT
+323 VALEGGDT

-343 RAVARLQDR
+343 RAVSRLQDR
-352 LLRMGVEIVTSKDA
+352 FERMGVEIVTSKDA

-376 DELRRMYGWIRP
+376 DELRRMYEWIRP
-388 KSAVPVH
+388 NAAVPVH

-410 CGVGTV
+410 CGIGTV
-416 AEIEDGVLLRISE
+416 AEIEDGVLLRIMK
-429 DKVER
+429 DGVER
-434 VGEIPVGRLGLDGGR
+434 LGEIRVGRLGLDGGR

-472 SIVLNARGRPL
+472 SLVLNGRGRSLAEPR
-483 TAPCVSSR
+483 VSSR
-491 GIVAD
+491 GIVAE
-496 DEVQGLASELAGR
+496 DEVEDLSSELAGR
-509 GAHALG
+509 GIRALE
-515 RLNAMQRRDDD
+515 RLNGTQRRDDG
-526 TVEDAVRTAIRR
+526 TVEDAVRTAMRR

-545 RRPLVDV
+545 RRPLVEV
-552 HVMRIHGGY
+552 HVMRIDGG
-561 SG
+561 

>member
-1 MTRLPVPAGDEILFV
+1 MTNLPVPAGDEILFV

-42 GVMFGDE
+42 GIMFGDE

-110 KLRDDGAESEIP
+110 KLQDEGAESEVP

-140 YLPLAHSIP
+140 YLALAHSIP
-149 EPNALVIRTAAGTVF
+149 EPNALVLRTSAGTVF

-180 VDERIFRRLGDEGV
+180 VDEGVFRRLGDEGV

-223 VASKSGNRVAFAC
+223 VASRTNRIAFAC

-241 ARLDTVARA
+241 ARLDTVSRA
-250 AGANGRSTVL
+250 AAANGRSAAL
-260 VGRSLKRMDEIARQ
+260 VGRSLRRMDEIARQ
-274 CGYLADIPAFVSEQH
+274 CGYLADLPAFVSEQH

-294 RSGAAMICTGS
+294 RPNTAMICTGS

-314 RIASGAHPH
+314 RIASGSHPH
-323 AALESGDT
+323 VALEDGDT

-352 LLRMGVEIVTSKDA
+352 LERMGVEIVTSKDA

-376 DELRRMYGWIRP
+376 DELRRMYEWIRP
-388 KSAVPVH
+388 NAAVPVH

-410 CGVGTV
+410 CGIGTV
-416 AEIEDGVLLRISE
+416 AEIEDGVLLRIMR
-429 DKVER
+429 DRVER
-434 VGEIPVGRLGLDGGR
+434 LGEVRVGRLGLDGGR
-449 LVPLDSEHVRARR
+449 LVPLDSGHLRARR
-462 RLSEQGVVTA
+462 RLSEQGVVSA
-472 SIVLNARGRPL
+472 SLVLNGRGRSLAEPR
-483 TAPCVSSR
+483 VSSQ

-496 DEVQGLASELAGR
+496 DEVEGLASELADR
-509 GAHALG
+509 STLALD
-515 RLNAMQRRDDD
+515 RLNAMQRRDDG
-526 TVEDAVRTAIRR
+526 TVEEAVRAAMRR
-538 HVRANYG
+538 HVRTNYG
-545 RRPLVDV
+545 RRPLVEV
-552 HVMRIHGGY
+552 HVMRVDGGQI
-561 SG
+561 G